1 MTPGIITFI
10 VIYSLLT
17 IAYCFTAPS
26 GNMKLRA
33 PNKCLLAL
41 GFFIFALIMYCTKP
55 SIIPG
60 VTNKL
65 FSFEVIII
73 ISLFMLMLGDI
84 FLLFDFGRGG
94 DFFLAG
100 NVALFTYEL
109 AMLEYNGIHANQYWW
124 IFLVTPIV
132 VAIIIFLTSKFI
144 KYFHFGKYRWPMM
157 FYLFSVTL
165 HGMAGLALTIYLGN
179 SIRFL
184 LLGLGALLFMLSDYD
199 ITIDRFLCH
208 NNKWTLRLNGTL
220 YFTGLLLIALS
231 LAF

>member
-1 MTPGIITFI
+1 MNPGIIAFI
-10 VIYSLLT
+10 VIYALLT

-41 GFFIFALIMYCTKP
+41 GFFIFAVVMYCITP
-55 SIIPG
+55 SVFGPG
-60 VTNKL
+60 VNKL
-65 FSFEVIII
+65 FTYEVIII
-73 ISLFMLMLGDI
+73 VSLFMLMLGDI

-109 AMLEYNGIHANQYWW
+109 AILEVNNVHANQYWW
-124 IFLVTPIV
+124 IFLVTPIIV
-132 VAIIIFLTSKFI
+132 GIIILLTSKFI

-165 HGMAGLALTIYLGN
+165 HGMAGLAVAIYLGATLK
-179 SIRFL
+179 FL
-184 LLGLGALLFMLSDYD
+184 LLGIGALLFMLSDYD
-199 ITIDRFLCH
+199 ITVDRFLF
-208 NNKWTLRLNGTL
+208 NKNKWTLRLNGTL
-220 YFTGLLLIALS
+220 YFTGLLLIVLS